1 MPYIMYAKQYTIQ
14 HTLYTLLTHTYIYLP
29 VYRIETA
36 GGDRGTEYRNLFLK
50 IMGSIGV
57 VEYSFL
63 DAAIPRL

>member
-1 MPYIMYAKQYTIQ
+1 MLSS
-14 HTLYTLLTHTYIYLP
+14 TLYNIHCIHTSYTYVHIRIH

-36 GGDRGTEYRNLFLK
+36 GGDRGIEYRNLFLK

-63 DAAIPRL
+63 DAAIPR